1 MKRFE
6 GKHPRT
12 YHSSRVLTTID
23 GVRSPLSSSSFIP
36 HKFDF
41 FLSFRGANTCKNFE
55 LEDKGIRTFKD
66 DKELVWGCLI
76 APELVQTI
84 KGSRIAIVVVSATYP
99 ILKLEKEGLL
109 TLVPIFY
116 EVDPCQVRTQTREV
130 AKQFKKHEKEI
141 AKREEDDAM
150 LVDGITE
157 RISELL
163 LTVTPSND
171 NKLIGVDEYMKKFY
185 LLLDLNSNKGV
196 QVSGVW
202 GRGSK
207 GRSAL
212 ARHIYQNISHNF
224 EAHCF
229 LEDVRSVS
237 LHRRKS
243 HLQEELLFKMQG
255 EGLSTRSSHM
265 CYNAIKARLKNKKIL
280 LLYAL
285 AEEFSWF
292 GPESRII
299 ITTKGR
305 HLLSSWGV
313 KSVYEV
319 EHIRCYEV
327 GKLWRSKAFKK
338 DDHEVFEGPMNCR
351 GIYFFSSLKYLMDF
365 FFFGII

>member
-1 MKRFE
+1 
-6 GKHPRT
+6 
-12 YHSSRVLTTID
+12 
-23 GVRSPLSSSSFIP
+23 
-36 HKFDF
+36 
-41 FLSFRGANTCKNFE
+41 
-55 LEDKGIRTFKD
+55 
-66 DKELVWGCLI
+66 
-76 APELVQTI
+76 
-84 KGSRIAIVVVSATYP
+84 
-99 ILKLEKEGLL
+99 
-109 TLVPIFY
+109 
-116 EVDPCQVRTQTREV
+116 
-130 AKQFKKHEKEI
+130 
-141 AKREEDDAM
+141 M

-157 RISELL
+157 RISEFL
-163 LTVTPSND
+163 LTVTPSNG
-171 NKLIGVDEYMKKFY
+171 NKLIGVDEYIKNFY
-185 LLLDLNSNKGV
+185 PLLDLNSNKGV

-212 ARHIYQNISHNF
+212 ARHVYQNISHNF

-255 EGLSTRSSHM
+255 ESLSTRSSHM

-280 LLYAL
+280 LVANNVKIKQLYAH

-292 GPESRII
+292 GPGSRII
-299 ITTKGR
+299 ITTKGK

-319 EHIRCYEV
+319 EHLRCYEV
-327 GKLWRSKAFKK
+327 GKLWRSTKAFQK

-351 GIYFFSSLKYLMDF
+351 GIYFFSSLKYLMDLLCD
-365 FFFGII
+365 GDQLIRAKD